1 MIQCPPSHGWGRIWG
16 LPGDAGSGITIRA
29 RHNPQDVPGNRTL
42 AGHEIFDP
50 VRAARFSGRA
60 ISRKCRHPPAVA
72 PRFAAV
78 GKIGVAGMTKG
89 TGIPP
94 ERKRARAASRTK
106 GDIKGDA
113 RKGGR
118 APAAM
123 AMDNGGR
130 LSEQVRHS
138 LETYFDNLD
147 GCPAHDLYR
156 LAMSQMERPLLD
168 VVMKRSAGN
177 LSRASLALG
186 INRAT
191 LRKKLKKYGLLRAD

>member
-1 MIQCPPSHGWGRIWG
+1 
-16 LPGDAGSGITIRA
+16 
-29 RHNPQDVPGNRTL
+29 
-42 AGHEIFDP
+42 
-50 VRAARFSGRA
+50 
-60 ISRKCRHPPAVA
+60 
-72 PRFAAV
+72 
-78 GKIGVAGMTKG
+78 
-89 TGIPP
+89 
-94 ERKRARAASRTK
+94 
-106 GDIKGDA
+106 
-113 RKGGR
+113 
-118 APAAM
+118 
-123 AMDNGGR
+123 MDNGGR

>member
-1 MIQCPPSHGWGRIWG
+1 
-16 LPGDAGSGITIRA
+16 
-29 RHNPQDVPGNRTL
+29 
-42 AGHEIFDP
+42 
-50 VRAARFSGRA
+50 
-60 ISRKCRHPPAVA
+60 
-72 PRFAAV
+72 
-78 GKIGVAGMTKG
+78 MTKG
-89 TGIPP
+89 IGIPP
-94 ERKRARAASRTK
+94 ERKRSRAPRT
-106 GDIKGDA
+106 KGDA

-118 APAAM
+118 APAP
-123 AMDNGGR
+123 MDNGGR